1 MKRYGNAMD
10 ANMGRRAE
18 LGRPLTLAERQK
30 RFRKAQAEKKRILE
44 AQIRVAELRLGQ
56 YSNAELGEQIAVM
69 CERHH
74 PEHQS
79 VRDRVLLL
87 AHRMG
92 IVGSGEQEKER
103 MGKARET

>member
-1 MKRYGNAMD
+1 MKRYGNETD
-10 ANMGRRAE
+10 GNMGRRAE

-30 RFRKAQAEKKRILE
+30 RFRNAQAEKKRILE
-44 AQIRVAELRLGQ
+44 AQIRVADLRLGQ
-56 YSNAELGEQIAVM
+56 YSNAELGGQIAVM

-87 AHRMG
+87 AHRLG
-92 IVGSGEQEKER
+92 ILGSGDQENER
-103 MGKARET
+103 MGKPQET